1 MKKTFLVIAALLFV
15 SASTAIA
22 APAVKGKTG
31 PQVRH
36 EARLKAA
43 GKTLK
48 APKKTAEV
56 VSLKKRAEP
65 PLDILPGDLEK
76 IAHGG

>member
-1 MKKTFLVIAALLFV
+1 MKKTFLAIAVLMFV

-22 APAVKGKTG
+22 TPAVKGKTG

-43 GKTLK
+43 KKTLK
-48 APKKTAEV
+48 TPKKTSEV
-56 VSLKKRAEP
+56 VSLKKRVEP

-76 IAHGG
+76 VAHGG